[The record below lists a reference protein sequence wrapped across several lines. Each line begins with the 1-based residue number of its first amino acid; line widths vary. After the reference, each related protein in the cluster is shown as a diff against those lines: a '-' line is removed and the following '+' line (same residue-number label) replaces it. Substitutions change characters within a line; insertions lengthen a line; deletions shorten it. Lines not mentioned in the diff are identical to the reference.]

1 MARQKVME
9 NQQLLH
15 AGRQMT
21 FEEKIVDEK
30 ELPKAER
37 NGLFYFVQ
45 LKDNKK
51 SLRSA
56 VSK

>member
-1 MARQKVME
+1 
-9 NQQLLH
+9 
-15 AGRQMT
+15 MT